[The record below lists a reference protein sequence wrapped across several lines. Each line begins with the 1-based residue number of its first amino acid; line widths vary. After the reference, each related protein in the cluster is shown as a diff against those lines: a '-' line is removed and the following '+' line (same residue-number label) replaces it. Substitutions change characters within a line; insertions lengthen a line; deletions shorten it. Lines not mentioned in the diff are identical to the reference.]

1 MDETTNRVQPQHGA
15 EPALYVPTAPKPP
28 VKSRL
33 WPRVRLILGL
43 IVAAGLVLGVY
54 QVLHSPRAPAQRPG
68 ARLAQG
74 GPQPVGAATIG
85 KGDIRV
91 IINALGTVTPLAT
104 VTVHTQVNGPLTE
117 VAFKEGQ
124 IVKKGDFL
132 AQIDPR
138 PYQLLQAQYEGQL
151 LHDQGLLDQAKADL
165 VRYST
170 LLKQDS
176 IAKQQA
182 ENQIYVVQQAQGTVN
197 NDKALIEQQ
206 KLNITYC
213 HIVAPVDGRLGLRL
227 VDAGNLVQT
236 SDASGI
242 VMITQLQPI
251 SVIFFTPEDNLPEIT
266 AQLKAGL
273 TLQVTAYDRANVQ
286 QLAVG
291 QLATIDNQVDTTTGT
306 VKLRALF
313 DNSDDPLFPK
323 LFPSQFVNVQLL
335 VKTLKDIVTVPTA
348 AVQRGAPGPYVY
360 AINPDNTV
368 SVRPITLGPS
378 DGDMF
383 AVNSGLAA
391 GDRVVVD
398 GADRLRDGARVNVPG
413 KAGGPAGASQPA
425 PEGQGPNPADA
436 QNPRGHRRSQ

>member
-1 MDETTNRVQPQHGA
+1 MDETTNRTYPQHGA
-15 EPALYVPTAPKPP
+15 EPELYVPTGPKPP

-33 WPRVRLILGL
+33 WPRVRLALGL
-43 IVAAGLVLGVY
+43 IVAVGLVYGVY
-54 QVLHSPRAPAQRPG
+54 LVLHSPRAPAPRS
-68 ARLAQG
+68 ARSAQG
-74 GPQPVGAATIG
+74 APQPVGVATIG

-104 VTVHTQVNGPLTE
+104 VTVHTQINGPLTE

-138 PYQLLQAQYEGQL
+138 PYQYLQAQYEGQL

-197 NDKALIEQQ
+197 NDKALIDQQ

-213 HIVAPVDGRLGLRL
+213 HIVSPVDGRLGLRL

-236 SDASGI
+236 SDATGI

-251 SVIFFTPEDNLPEIT
+251 SVIFFTPEDNLPEIM
-266 AQLKAGL
+266 AQLKNGVA
-273 TLQVTAYDRANVQ
+273 LQVTAYDRANVQ

-291 QLATIDNQVDTTTGT
+291 QVTTLDNEVDPTTGT

-313 DNSDDPLFPK
+313 DNSDDKLFPK

-335 VKTLKDIVTVPTA
+335 IRTMKDVVTTPTA
-348 AVQRGAPGPYVY
+348 AVQRGAPGAYVY
-360 AINPDNTV
+360 KINADSTV
-368 SVRPITLGPS
+368 SVQSVTLGPT
-378 DGDMF
+378 DGDMV
-383 AVNSGLAA
+383 AVNSGLSA
-391 GDRVVVD
+391 GDQVVVD
-398 GADRLRDGARVNVPG
+398 GADRLRDGARVTIPG
-413 KAGGPAGASQPA
+413 KAGGASQAA
-425 PEGQGPNPADA
+425 PDGQGSNPADP
-436 QNPRGHRRSQ
+436 QNPRGRRRAQ